1 MKTIKLLNGEEFKV
15 KDILTKMDD
24 DSFYYGYLGKHA
36 LSSSMCKSL
45 LDSPQAYANKLKEP
59 PKAKEP
65 QPFRDGRLIHLL
77 ALEPHRI
84 EELTIIDSTKG
95 SKLYKLAVEEKPAQ
109 SVYTRSEINRCQEI
123 AEAVL
128 ENEEYKEL
136 VANAQFEIPAISNY
150 NGLPFRGK
158 ADMLL
163 AGVVCDLKT
172 TSDIDSFQE
181 AALLYGYDLQAALYL
196 ELFECFEFKYA
207 VVDKKTKEVG
217 FFQFDDDFIQS
228 GYAKL
233 DLATENYYK
242 YLENKEFYDL
252 NL

>member
-1 MKTIKLLNGEEFKV
+1 MKTIKLLNGEEFKE
-15 KDILTKMDD
+15 KDILEKMMD

-45 LDSPQAYANKLKEP
+45 IESPEAYVRELNKP
-59 PKAKEP
+59 AKAKEP

-95 SKLYKLAVEEKPAQ
+95 SKLYKLAVEEQPAQ
-109 SVYTRSEINRCQEI
+109 SVYTRAELNRCQAI

-128 ENEEYKEL
+128 ENQEYQEL
-136 VANAQFEIPAISNY
+136 VKNASFELPAVGYY

-163 AGVVCDLKT
+163 AGIVCDLKT
-172 TSDIDSFQE
+172 TSDINSFE
-181 AALLYGYDLQAALYL
+181 EAALYL

-207 VVDKKTKEVG
+207 VVDKRTKEVG
-217 FFQFDDDFIQS
+217 FFQFDNDFIKG
-228 GYAKL
+228 GYEKL
-233 DLATENYYK
+233 NKATENYYK

>member
-1 MKTIKLLNGEEFKV
+1 MKTIKLLNNQEFKV
-15 KDILTKMDD
+15 KDILKKMDD
-24 DSFYYGYLGKHA
+24 DSFYYGYLSKHA

-45 LDSPQAYANKLKEP
+45 LEGPEAYANKLKEP

-109 SVYTRSEINRCQEI
+109 SVYTRAELNRCKDI
-123 AEAVL
+123 ADAVL
-128 ENEEYKEL
+128 ENDDFKNI
-136 VANAQFEIPAISNY
+136 VKDASFEIPSISNY

-158 ADMLL
+158 ADVLL
-163 AGVVCDLKT
+163 PGVVVDLKT
-172 TSDIDSFQE
+172 TSDIDNFNQ

-196 ELFECFEFKYA
+196 ELFESFEFKYI
-207 VVDKKTKEVG
+207 VVDKKTKEVKTV
-217 FFQFDDDFIQS
+217 QFSDDFIQS
-228 GYAKL
+228 GYHKL

-242 YLENKEFYDL
+242 YLENKDFYDL
-252 NL
+252 

>member
-1 MKTIKLLNGEEFKV
+1 METIKLLNNEEFKV
-15 KDILTKMDD
+15 KDILKKMDD
-24 DSFYYGYLGKHA
+24 DSFYYGYLSKHA

-45 LDSPQAYANKLKEP
+45 LEGPGAYAKKLKEP

-65 QPFRDGRLIHLL
+65 QAFRDGRLIHLL

-109 SVYTRSEINRCQEI
+109 TVYTTAELNRCKDI
-123 AEAVL
+123 ADAVL
-128 ENEEYKEL
+128 ENKDFNNI
-136 VANAQFEIPAISNY
+136 VKDASFEVPSISNY

-158 ADMLL
+158 ADVLL
-163 AGVVCDLKT
+163 AGIVVDLKT
-172 TSDIDSFQE
+172 TSDIDSFNQ

-196 ELFECFEFKYA
+196 ELFESFEFKYI
-207 VVDKKTKEVG
+207 VVDKKTKEVKTV
-217 FFQFDDDFIQS
+217 QFSDDFIKS
-228 GYAKL
+228 GYDKL

-242 YLENKEFYDL
+242 YLENKDFYDL
-252 NL
+252 

>member
-1 MKTIKLLNGEEFKV
+1 
-15 KDILTKMDD
+15 MDD
-24 DSFYYGYLGKHA
+24 DSFYYGYLSKHA

-45 LDSPQAYANKLKEP
+45 LEGPEVYANKLKEP

-109 SVYTRSEINRCQEI
+109 TVYTRAELNRCKDI
-123 AEAVL
+123 ADAVL
-128 ENEEYKEL
+128 ENDDFKNI
-136 VANAQFEIPAISNY
+136 VKDASFEIPSISNY

-158 ADMLL
+158 ADVLL
-163 AGVVCDLKT
+163 PGVVVDLKT
-172 TSDIDSFQE
+172 TSDIDNFNQ

-196 ELFECFEFKYA
+196 ELFESFEFKYI
-207 VVDKKTKEVG
+207 VVDKKTKEVKTV
-217 FFQFDDDFIQS
+217 QFSDDFIQS
-228 GYAKL
+228 GYDKL
-233 DLATENYYK
+233 DLATENYYN
-242 YLENKEFYDL
+242 YLENKDFYDL
-252 NL
+252 

>member
-1 MKTIKLLNGEEFKV
+1 METIKLLNNQEFKV
-15 KDILTKMDD
+15 KDILKKMDD
-24 DSFYYGYLGKHA
+24 DSFYYGYLSKHA

-45 LDSPQAYANKLKEP
+45 LEGPEAYANKLKEP

-109 SVYTRSEINRCQEI
+109 TVYTRAELNRCKDI
-123 AEAVL
+123 ADAVL
-128 ENEEYKEL
+128 ENDDFKNI
-136 VANAQFEIPAISNY
+136 VKDASFEIPSISNY

-158 ADMLL
+158 ADVLL
-163 AGVVCDLKT
+163 PGVVVDLKT
-172 TSDIDSFQE
+172 TSDIDNFNQ

-196 ELFECFEFKYA
+196 ELFESFEFKYI
-207 VVDKKTKEVG
+207 VVDKKTKEVKTV
-217 FFQFDDDFIQS
+217 QFSDDFIQS
-228 GYAKL
+228 GYDKL

-242 YLENKEFYDL
+242 YLENKDFYDL
-252 NL
+252 

>member
-1 MKTIKLLNGEEFKV
+1 MKTIKLLNGKEFEE
-15 KDILTKMDD
+15 KDILEKMMDD
-24 DSFYYGYLGKHA
+24 DFYYGYLGKNA

-45 LDSPQAYANKLKEP
+45 IESPEAYVRELNKP

-109 SVYTRSEINRCQEI
+109 SVYTRAELNRCKEI

-128 ENEEYKEL
+128 GNQEYKEL
-136 VANAQFEIPAISNY
+136 VKNASFELPAVGYY

-158 ADMLL
+158 ADILL
-163 AGVVCDLKT
+163 AGIVFDIKT
-172 TSDIDSFQE
+172 TSDINSFE
-181 AALLYGYDLQAALYL
+181 VAALLYGYDLQAELYL

-217 FFQFDDDFIQS
+217 FFQFDNNFIQS
-228 GYAKL
+228 GYDKL
-233 DLATENYYK
+233 NKATENYYK